1 MNEVR
6 FQFRAGTVDVT
17 LELFG
22 GVYRLAL
29 HDGET
34 CVKAELD
41 RAQMRALSDNLKH
54 LSRMKK

>member
-1 MNEVR
+1 MIEQR
-6 FQFRAGTVDVT
+6 FQFQAGAVDLT
-17 LELFG
+17 LEISG

-34 CVKAELD
+34 CVKAELT

-54 LSRMKK
+54 LAKVKR